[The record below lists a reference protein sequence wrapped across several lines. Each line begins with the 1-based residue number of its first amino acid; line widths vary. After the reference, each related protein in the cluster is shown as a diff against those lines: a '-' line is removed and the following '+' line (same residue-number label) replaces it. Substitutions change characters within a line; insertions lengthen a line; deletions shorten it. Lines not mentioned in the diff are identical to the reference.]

1 MYLLFNIIFTM
12 LVISLFIGVVSII
25 ISAQKE
31 KPVDLPKITFK
42 RKKKKDKK

>member
-1 MYLLFNIIFTM
+1 MYLLFNIVFTI
-12 LVISLFIGVVSII
+12 LVISIFVEVVSII

>member
-1 MYLLFNIIFTM
+1 MYLLFNIVFTV
-12 LVISLFIGVVSII
+12 LVIFLLMGIISII

-31 KPVDLPKITFK
+31 KSVDLPKITFK